1 MLMGGMAYW
10 MAQLVGWTAYC
21 SLIIVAVY
29 TSSPEKLNARLYIG
43 VFTLIVFGILVTHLQ
58 RWLILKYD
66 WLNKKLGILIP
77 RLIVSSLASG
87 ILITTFSVFAGYII
101 HYDTGV
107 KEPVQL
113 SNFVL
118 NAISF
123 MTIVLFWNAIYFT
136 YHYFQ
141 KSRKQEVENLELES
155 VSKESELKNLRSQLN
170 PHFLFNSLNSIRALV
185 DIEPAKAKTSITTLS
200 NLLRRSLVLGK
211 ETEVDMRSE
220 LEMARSYLD
229 LEKVRFEERLQV
241 TWEIDPDVFS
251 FRLPPFVVQM
261 MVENAVKHGISKLK
275 EGGEIYVKAFGGDGI
290 VIVQVINSGTLGEEV
305 DLGVGIKNTRQRLAL
320 QYGTSA
326 SFSLDEYEGKVRA
339 TIQFKTRKNLKQ
351 LLSMT
356 NGSRV
361 KN

>member
-1 MLMGGMAYW
+1 MLKGGIAYW
-10 MAQLVGWTAYC
+10 MAQLIGWTSYC

-29 TSSPEKLNARLYIG
+29 TSSPEKLNTKLFIG
-43 VFTLIVFGILVTHLQ
+43 VFALILFGILVTHLQ
-58 RWLILKYD
+58 RWIFLKYD
-66 WLNKKLGILIP
+66 WLNKKLGVLIP
-77 RLIVSSLASG
+77 RLILASLISE
-87 ILITTFSVFAGYII
+87 ILITTFSVYAGYLI
-101 HYDTGV
+101 HYDTGIQDPV
-107 KEPVQL
+107 KF
-113 SNFVL
+113 SNFAL
-118 NAISF
+118 NSISF

-155 VSKESELKNLRSQLN
+155 ISKESELKNLRSQLN

-200 NLLRRSLVLGK
+200 NLLRQSLVLGK
-211 ETEVDMRSE
+211 EAEVDIKSE
-220 LEMARSYLD
+220 LEMAKSYLD

-241 TWEIDPDVFS
+241 TWEIDPDVFL

-275 EGGEIYVKAFGGDGI
+275 EGGEIYVKAFKENNR
-290 VIVQVINSGTLGEEV
+290 VVVQVINSGVLGKEV

-339 TIQFKTRKNLKQ
+339 TIQFTHE
-351 LLSMT
+351 
-356 NGSRV
+356 GI
-361 KN
+361 